1 MDCLRLRR
9 RRQLFNYAGRS
20 LFSRAISY
28 STRRLIGFQSR
39 NSGDRSFLSSYQCNA
54 LFCRRG
60 LLQPGD
66 VYAPMLLFDT
76 VFLAISLGLS
86 GGTTPDLY
94 VACCFTLVLSCICNT
109 SRGLFVVTFLA
120 PLVYGYVVLTGTM
133 TEDPSVYLRLP
144 LPLVISIFYGY
155 FAQLERRQQ
164 LAIDREKQ
172 ANRERQAAEEVRR
185 QRERL
190 EVLYQTNQ
198 RSWQAMA

>member
-1 MDCLRLRR
+1 MAYKMLSFKTTWMLPRPSSPLLFCRMFFISMDCLRLRR

-94 VACCFTLVLSCICNT
+94 VACCFTLVLSCIAT
-109 SRGLFVVTFLA
+109 LRA
-120 PLVYGYVVLTGTM
+120 GYSSS
-133 TEDPSVYLRLP
+133 P
-144 LPLVISIFYGY
+144 F
-155 FAQLERRQQ
+155 
-164 LAIDREKQ
+164 
-172 ANRERQAAEEVRR
+172 
-185 QRERL
+185 
-190 EVLYQTNQ
+190 
-198 RSWQAMA
+198 